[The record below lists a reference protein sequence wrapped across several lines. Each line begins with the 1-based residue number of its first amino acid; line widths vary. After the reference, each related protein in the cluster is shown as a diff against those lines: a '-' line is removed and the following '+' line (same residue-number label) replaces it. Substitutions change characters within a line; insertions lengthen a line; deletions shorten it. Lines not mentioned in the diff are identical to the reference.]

1 MEITALSATNKSA
14 IAAPAA
20 GPARDLSANQSMRD
34 VQGAQGVAS
43 DARTAAATTTKPAEE
58 AEKDDPA
65 VLKKT
70 VDELNAAMKQRAS
83 AIEFSI
89 DEDSGKTVVK
99 VMDLESKEVLKQYPS
114 RELLAIAKQI
124 DQFQGMFVK
133 TKA

>member
-1 MEITALSATNKSA
+1 MEIAALSATNKSA
-14 IAAPAA
+14 TPPAA
-20 GPARDLSANQSMRD
+20 GSVRDPSANRTMKD
-34 VQGAQGVAS
+34 VQGAQGVAP
-43 DARTAAATTTKPAEE
+43 DTRTSAAATKPAEE
-58 AEKDDPA
+58 AEKEDPA
-65 VLKKT
+65 ALQKT

-99 VMDLESKEVLKQYPS
+99 VMDMESKEVLKQYPS